1 MESSAFS
8 KFVRGFNPDRF
19 YFWYKLSR
27 KSNNKILKT
36 IASVKYMRIATK
48 CGGYIG
54 RETIL
59 HDMPILPHGFHG
71 VHISRDAEIGKNV
84 TIHQNVTITAVSVGD
99 NVMIGANAVLIG
111 KIHIGN
117 NSKIGAG
124 AIVVDDVPDSST
136 IVSQKAHVVSR
147 PH

>member
-36 IASVKYMRIATK
+36 IATVKYMRIATK

-71 VHISRDAEIGKNV
+71 VHISRGAEIGKNV
-84 TIHQNVTITAVSVGD
+84 TINFFEAKLMQIIYKKKYSKANQENLQVSEEE
-99 NVMIGANAVLIG
+99 
-111 KIHIGN
+111 
-117 NSKIGAG
+117 
-124 AIVVDDVPDSST
+124 
-136 IVSQKAHVVSR
+136 
-147 PH
+147 